1 MKKILFLTYA
11 FPPKNNA
18 AAHRILKL
26 ASGLFNHGIC
36 PYIIT
41 SNPSSAI
48 LSKPDFELIKEIP
61 NQIPVLRIKFLGLF
75 EKFVGFLRIK
85 DFFIPDVYIE
95 WIISVIPFLLK
106 YVKRKDFDVIYAS
119 GPPFSIFLLGYF
131 TKIFYNK
138 PLVLAYRDPWTD
150 NPYHHNILSYKKK
163 VLFFLEKFL
172 IFKSDGIVFI
182 SEPLK
187 KNIKMKYS
195 LENYPGIQ
203 KVIPSATIFRN
214 LEIKSNNRSLSKKM
228 HLVLTSTIYGDRNPK
243 SFFMLLSKAK
253 KKEVISSN
261 NFEFD
266 IYGSKEKKWI
276 INLAKKFNIED
287 LISVQGHISHNNCIK
302 VQNEATLLVDISEKS
317 IDYPSFP
324 YHLWE
329 YFGSGKKIL
338 FLGKSKS
345 FKAKFIKNH
354 NLGYILPLDEPK
366 NMEKT
371 FLSIIQ
377 DYFNNKLE
385 IYNNFEEKFIKGNSW
400 EDRVKKI
407 EEIFYKVG
415 K

>member
-1 MKKILFLTYA
+1 MKNILFLTYA

-26 ASGLFNHGIC
+26 ASGLIKYGIH

-41 SNPSSAI
+41 SNTSSAY
-48 LSKPDFELIKEIP
+48 LSKPDLELIKEIP
-61 NQIPVLRIKFLGLF
+61 SQISVLRIKYLGLF

-106 YVKRKDFDVIYAS
+106 YVKRKNIDVIYAS
-119 GPPFSIFLLGYF
+119 GPPFSIFLLGYL
-131 TKIFYNK
+131 TKIFYKK
-138 PLVLAYRDPWTD
+138 PLILAYRDPWTD
-150 NPYHHNILSYKKK
+150 NPYHRYIFSYKKK
-163 VLFFLEKFL
+163 ILFFLEKFL

-187 KNIKMKYS
+187 RSIEMKYS
-195 LENYPGIQ
+195 LENYHGIQ

-214 LEIKSNNRSLSKKM
+214 LTIKNKIRSTNNKLSLVS
-228 HLVLTSTIYGDRNPK
+228 TSTIYGYRNPK

-253 KKEVISSN
+253 KNGFISSD
-261 NFEFD
+261 NFEFC
-266 IYGSKEKKWI
+266 IYGLKKKTWI
-276 INLAKKFNIED
+276 TKMTKKFNIED
-287 LISVQGHISHNNCIK
+287 LISIQGHISHKNCIR

-317 IDYPSFP
+317 INYPSFP

-329 YFGSGKKIL
+329 YFGSGKKVL

-345 FKAKFIKNH
+345 FKAKFIRNH
-354 NLGYILPLDEPK
+354 NLGYILPLNEPK

-385 IYNNFEEKFIKGNSW
+385 IYNNYEEKFIKGNNW
-400 EDRVKKI
+400 EDRVKRI
-407 EEIFYKVG
+407 EEIFYKVRE
-415 K
+415 